1 MQVCDGVGPLP
12 LVFRA
17 SSLRD
22 TFAAAEQCTATHLEP
37 LSPSIAKHG
46 DGVFITRMSKVTAVG
61 RESTDDV

>member
-46 DGVFITRMSKVTAVG
+46 DYAHVKGHSRWP
-61 RESTDDV
+61 